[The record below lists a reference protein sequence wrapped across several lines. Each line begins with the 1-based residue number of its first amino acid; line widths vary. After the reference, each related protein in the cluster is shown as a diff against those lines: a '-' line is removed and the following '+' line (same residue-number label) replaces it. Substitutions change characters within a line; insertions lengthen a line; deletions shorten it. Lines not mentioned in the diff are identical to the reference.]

1 MFIGLGR
8 AIVRLR
14 IPLLVALL
22 VTTGVLAFSAKNVK
36 FDFSPRSIFLTAD
49 EEVRFLAE
57 HRDIFGDEDAILM
70 VLVEAPDVFAPDV
83 LETITEI
90 TDRVEEIDHV
100 EQALSLTNM
109 VEIGGMPGMITV
121 SKLIDDLPESPG
133 DVAALREKA
142 TGNRLYVNRFV
153 NEAATA
159 AAVIVKIEDGFVEE
173 LDRRPLLAAVEAVMA
188 DVDAPGITLAL
199 SGMPVVHR
207 EYTVLLQGDMVRTIA
222 AASLIICLV
231 LFFLFRSFYGLT
243 LPMAA
248 VGMAQI
254 LTIAFMVA
262 IGDGFNIINAIIPTL
277 LLVIGVG
284 DAVHFLTTYYEELG
298 EGRTKMEAVEGIV
311 RKVGAACLLTSLT
324 AAIGFASLIVA
335 RIDIIKG
342 MGIVAAA
349 GLMITYVVILLLVP
363 AVLSLVKVPK
373 AGRENDPERG
383 PIGALLRWTAEITI
397 RRRKAVLAVS
407 GIIIVGFA
415 AGSFRVRTNNF
426 LLEELFKINPVSQAL
441 HHTEDVLTGVIPVEI
456 AIEAKEDGDI
466 FEPSVLRAIDGLQSH
481 MEAEPYIGHTISIV
495 DLVKE
500 LAFVMEGERKIPE
513 TRRKVAQYITFFE
526 MSEDT
531 SFLEMVVDGPR
542 RRARVSGSQKD
553 WGTDQFF
560 AWYTGTGACDPRARC
575 GTPIQ
580 EVIDATFGEAAGV
593 PATAKVTGGNLV
605 AARALSRLVADML
618 WSLGT
623 AFLVITLLM
632 MALLRSF
639 RIGLLSMIPNVL
651 PLLITL
657 GFMGWVG
664 IPLRTS
670 TVLIFSISL
679 GVAANDTIHFLVRY
693 RRELFRTGDRE
704 QAIRDTMMSTGRAII
719 FTSVLLVFGFATMMT
734 TRFVG
739 IFQMGILGSVTLFAA
754 LLGDL
759 LILPVA
765 LGLTKPWSRHI
776 EKKAAASAE

>member
-1 MFIGLGR
+1 MFIGLGK

-14 IPLLVALL
+14 IPLLMALL
-22 VTTGVLAFSAKNVK
+22 VVTAALAFTAKDVK

-49 EEVRFLAE
+49 EEVSFLAE

-70 VLVEAPDVFAPDV
+70 VLVEAPDVFARDV
-83 LETITEI
+83 LETIRDLTE
-90 TDRVEEIDHV
+90 RVEDVDHV
-100 EQALSLTNM
+100 EQALSLSNM

-121 SKLIDDLPESPG
+121 SPLIEDIPETAE
-133 DVAALREKA
+133 DAAEVKA
-142 TGNRLYVNRFV
+142 KAVGNRLYVNRFV
-153 NEAATA
+153 NESGTA

-173 LDRRPLLAAVEAVMA
+173 IERRPLLAAVEAIMA
-188 DVDAPGITLAL
+188 ELDHDAVTLSL

-222 AASLIICLV
+222 VVSLIICLV

-248 VGMAQI
+248 VGMAQV

-262 IGDGFNIINAIIPTL
+262 MGEGFNIINAIIPTL

-342 MGIVAAA
+342 MGVVAAA
-349 GLMITYVVILLLVP
+349 GLMITYLVILLLIP
-363 AVLSLVKVPK
+363 AVLSLVKVPQ
-373 AGRENDPERG
+373 AGRENDPHRG
-383 PIGALLRWTAEITI
+383 PIGALLRWTAEVTI
-397 RRRKAVLAVS
+397 AKRKQVLIVS
-407 GIIIVGFA
+407 VLIVVAFA
-415 AGSFRVRTNNF
+415 AGSFRVQTDNF

-441 HHTEDVLTGVIPVEI
+441 HHTEEVLTGVIPVEI
-456 AIEAKEDGDI
+456 AVEAKEDGDV
-466 FEPSVLRAIDGLQSH
+466 FEPSVLRAIEGLQKH
-481 MEAEPYIGHTISIV
+481 MEADPYIGHTISIV

-500 LAFVMEGERKIPE
+500 LAFVMEGERRIPE

-542 RRARVSGSQKD
+542 RRARISGSQKD

-560 AWYTGTGACDPRARC
+560 SWYTGTGVCDPRAAC

-580 EVIDATFGEAAGV
+580 ELIDATFGEAAGV

-605 AARALSRLVADML
+605 AARALSRLVADMM

-632 MALLRSF
+632 MVLLRSF

-670 TVLIFSISL
+670 TVLIFSVSL

-693 RRELFRTGDRE
+693 RAEVFRTGDRE

-719 FTSVLLVFGFATMMT
+719 FTSILLVFGFATMMT

-739 IFQMGILGSVTLFAA
+739 IFQMGVLGAVTLFAA

-765 LGLTKPWSRHI
+765 LGLTKPWSRFI
-776 EKKAAASAE
+776 EKNPKFVPE

>member
-1 MFIGLGR
+1 MFIGLGK

-22 VTTGVLAFSAKNVK
+22 VTTGVLAFSALEVK

-49 EEVRFLAE
+49 DEVQFLEE
-57 HRDIFGDEDAILM
+57 HREIFGDEDAILM
-70 VLVEAPDVFAPDV
+70 VLVEADNVFEPDV
-83 LETITEI
+83 LETIGDLTERI
-90 TDRVEEIDHV
+90 ADIDHV

-121 SKLIDDLPESPG
+121 STLIGDLPETP
-133 DVAALREKA
+133 DEIEALKA
-142 TGNRLYVNRFV
+142 KAVGNRLYVNRFV
-153 NEAATA
+153 NATGTA

-173 LDRRPLLAAVEAVMA
+173 LERRPLLEAVEALMA
-188 DVDAPGITLAL
+188 EVESPVVTLAL
-199 SGMPVVHR
+199 SGMPLVHR

-222 AASLIICLV
+222 AASLIICFV
-231 LFFLFRSFYGLT
+231 LFFLFRSFYGLM

-248 VGMAQI
+248 VGMAQV
-254 LTIAFMVA
+254 LTVAFMVA
-262 IGDGFNIINAIIPTL
+262 VGDGFNIINAIVPTL

-298 EGRTKMEAVEGIV
+298 EGRTQMEAVEGIV
-311 RKVGAACLLTSLT
+311 RKVGAACLLTSFT

-335 RIDIIKG
+335 RIDIIKH
-342 MGIVAAA
+342 MGVVAAA
-349 GLMITYVVILLLVP
+349 GLMLTYVVMLLLIP

-373 AGRENDPERG
+373 AGRENDPNRG
-383 PIGALLRWTAEITI
+383 AIGALLRWTAEVTITK
-397 RRRKAVLAVS
+397 RKEVLGISFVIVAVL
-407 GIIIVGFA
+407 A
-415 AGSFRVRTNNF
+415 AGSFRIETNNF
-426 LLEELFKINPVSQAL
+426 LLEELFKVNPVSRAL
-441 HHTEDVLTGVIPVEI
+441 HHTEEVLTGVIPVEI
-456 AIEAKEDGDI
+456 AIEVKEDGDV
-466 FEPSVLRAIDGLQSH
+466 FEPSVLRAIEALQTH
-481 MEAEPYIGHTISIV
+481 MEADPYIGHTISIV

-500 LAFVMEGERKIPE
+500 LSFVMEGERVIPDS
-513 TRRKVAQYITFFE
+513 RRKIAQYITFFE
-526 MSEDT
+526 MSEDN

-542 RRARVSGSQKD
+542 RHARISGSQKD

-560 AWYTGTGACDPRARC
+560 AWYTGTGVCDERAAC
-575 GTPIQ
+575 GKPIQ
-580 EVIDATFGEAAGV
+580 DLIDESFGEAAGV
-593 PATAKVTGGNLV
+593 PATARVTGGNLV

-632 MALLRSF
+632 MLLLRSF

-670 TVLIFSISL
+670 TVLIFSVSL

-693 RRELFRTGDRE
+693 RREVFRTGDRE

-719 FTSVLLVFGFATMMT
+719 FTSVLLVFGFGTMMT

-739 IFQMGILGSVTLFAA
+739 IFQMGVLGSVTLFAA

-765 LGLTKPWSRHI
+765 LGMTKPWSKAL
-776 EKKAAASAE
+776 EAKAAAE